1 MRYSRYLRCFA
12 SSLLPVLWGI
22 AHLFMLWK
30 GACTISG
37 SKYPIMVVSSESME
51 PAFRRGDLIL
61 LWNQQEHIRA
71 GDIPVVWFP
80 GRPLPM
86 VHRAIK
92 VSYKITNRSEP
103 ARYFRLASNR
113 VDHMLIWHRQLILTK
128 GDNNEVDDVPL
139 YPKGRS
145 SVYRQ
150 EIVGLVIGYIPHV
163 GRLILALKERS
174 EVFLVAVLLVV
185 AGILL

>member
-1 MRYSRYLRCFA
+1 M
-12 SSLLPVLWGI
+12 
-22 AHLFMLWK
+22 
-30 GACTISG
+30 ISG

-92 VSYKITNRSEP
+92 VSYNIKDRSEP
-103 ARYFRLASNR
+103 AKYLRLASNR
-113 VDHMLIWHRQLILTK
+113 VNRMLIWYRQLILTK
-128 GDNNEVDDVPL
+128 GDNNEVDDVSL

-163 GRLILALKERS
+163 GKLILALKERS
-174 EVFLVAVLLVV
+174 EMLLIAVLFVV

>member
-1 MRYSRYLRCFA
+1 MRYSRYFRCFA

-22 AHLFMLWK
+22 AHFFMLWK

-92 VSYKITNRSEP
+92 VSYKITNQSEP
-103 ARYFRLASNR
+103 A
-113 VDHMLIWHRQLILTK
+113 RQLILTK

-139 YPKGRS
+139 YPNGRS

-174 EVFLVAVLLVV
+174 EMLLIAVLLVV